1 MVEYVVHTLTWQEKD
16 PGGGDGGET
25 GAGLQG
31 LHQTHRVPPAR
42 HRYCERYLCYSISS
56 LGLNVVFI

>member
-31 LHQTHRVPPAR
+31 LH
-42 HRYCERYLCYSISS
+42 
-56 LGLNVVFI
+56 